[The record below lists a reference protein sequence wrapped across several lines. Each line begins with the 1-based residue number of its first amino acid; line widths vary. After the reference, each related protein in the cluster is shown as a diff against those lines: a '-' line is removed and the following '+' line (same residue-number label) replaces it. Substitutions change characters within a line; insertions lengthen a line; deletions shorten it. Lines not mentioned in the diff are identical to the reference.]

1 MARRRLTRDVE
12 LTEADDHAPDGRAAA
27 PVAGP
32 EPGAGDV
39 PAPGGPARRRP
50 SRRTVLVSGGLVVAV
65 AAGLVVAQQV
75 ADRRDAE
82 RLARLATVPGVVA
95 PVETPLEVL
104 WSWSSGGLGLPAA
117 VDGWYDPAVLV
128 GLRVADDA
136 AATLVAVAGGTG
148 EETWTVPL
156 VPAAGPLGGAP
167 TPSGVACAALPAAGT
182 DRVVCVASDAYTV
195 WEGTSSYAT
204 APTTSRLL
212 VVDGRTGEVVAEH
225 GTDPADGPPAHD
237 LAVADGRAVL
247 LAAEAGGEGVLR
259 AVDPVTGT
267 EAWRTPLPPDDPAG
281 LSGQLAGPGGT
292 LARLR
297 DGTLVVLRGSGDSL
311 LVDPADGTVLREV
324 PRGSTPALSPQL
336 RTPGGVAWG
345 VGASGTADLVRTDG
359 ASTTV
364 VLPTGDLTFPGAH
377 VPVLVDDGSAGD
389 LVLARDGAGVRA
401 LDPGTGDA
409 RWQVDAGVARSAH
422 VLEGRVHLESAA
434 GVVTVDAATG
444 DELWRR
450 ERAGSA
456 PATAPLV
463 DGRLLWEA
471 ERTTAPGGGLGA
483 DLVGLDPADGTERAR
498 VPLPAGLT
506 EVSPYGG
513 RLVGLAGLG
522 TDGVVVVG

>member
-1 MARRRLTRDVE
+1 MARGREARDVE
-12 LTEADDHAPDGRAAA
+12 LTEEGDRSPGRRTGATGTTDGTTL
-27 PVAGP
+27 
-32 EPGAGDV
+32 GAGDTS
-39 PAPGGPARRRP
+39 PRRASALRRR
-50 SRRTVLVSGGLVVAV
+50 RRWTVAV
-65 AAGLVVAQQV
+65 AAGLVVAVAGGLVVAQRV

-95 PVETPLEVL
+95 PVEAPLEVL
-104 WSWSSGGLGLPAA
+104 WSSTGRGLPDV
-117 VDGWYDPAVLV
+117 VDGWYDPAALV
-128 GLRVADDA
+128 GLRVTDDA
-136 AATLVAVAGGTG
+136 AVTLVAEAGGTG
-148 EETWTVPL
+148 EVAWTVPL
-156 VPAAGPLGGAP
+156 VPAPRPLGGSP
-167 TPSGVACAALPAAGT
+167 HPSGIACAALPAAGT

-195 WEGTSSYAT
+195 SEGTSSYAT
-204 APTTSRLL
+204 EPTTSRLL
-212 VVDGRTGEVVAEH
+212 VVDGATGEVLAEH
-225 GTDPADGPPAHD
+225 AADPADGPPAHD

-247 LAAEAGGEGVLR
+247 LADDAGGAGVLQ

-267 EAWRTPLPPDDPAG
+267 EAWRTPLPPDDPTG
-281 LSGQLAGPGGT
+281 LSGQVAGPGGT

-297 DGTLVVLRGSGDSL
+297 DGTLVVVRGSGDAV

-336 RTPGGVAWG
+336 RTAWG
-345 VGASGTADLVRTDG
+345 PSFGLGATGPADLVRTDG

-364 VLPTGDLTFPGAH
+364 VLGTGDVTFPGGH

-401 LDPGTGDA
+401 LDPATGDA

-434 GVVTVDAATG
+434 AVVTVDAHTG
-444 DELWRR
+444 AELWRR
-450 ERAGSA
+450 ERSGST

-463 DGRLLWEA
+463 DGRVLWET

-483 DLVGLDPADGTERAR
+483 ELVGLDPADGTERIR
-498 VPLPAGLT
+498 VPLPTGLT

-513 RLVGLAGLG
+513 RLVGIGA
-522 TDGVVVVG
+522 DGITVVG